1 MNSMKDLNL
10 KLHSLVLF
18 RRLLDKPIIKSFMS
32 LLEEL
37 ESNDSTSRID
47 AYCDFT
53 SKLYDAG
60 TSWSRCLLELTFDDE
75 NTCVML
81 TAQGKPLSE
90 FMKDSLARE
99 LAVLQEASEV
109 SCAQIQMSI
118 SGNIELPQ
126 WENESIDIASAYN
139 ERLKQLPQKGYG
151 IFAKH
156 HVFSVNGN
164 GELVPVSHP
173 DTQRICDLIG
183 YENERRKVIVNTL
196 ALLDGM
202 RANNILLYGDAGTGK
217 SSTVKAVVNE
227 YAEQGLRL
235 IEIQKQRLHFLPD
248 LMEKLACNPLKFILF
263 IDDLSFSSNDEGF
276 TALKAILEG
285 SVSARSQNVAIYAT
299 SNRRHLVKET
309 FSDRAGDELH
319 LADTLEEVSSLSA
332 RFGLT
337 ITFSKP
343 DKDLY
348 HSMLEHLAKEYNL
361 KTPLYKLV
369 IQAEAFAIRSG
380 GRSPR
385 TARQFADLT
394 RANELAA
401 EKEGNI

>member
-1 MNSMKDLNL
+1 MNSMKNLNL
-10 KLHSLVLF
+10 KLHSLVIF
-18 RRLLDKPIIKSFMS
+18 RSLLSKPIIKSFMS

-37 ESNDSTSRID
+37 GSNDIAAGVD

-53 SKLYDAG
+53 SKLYDTG
-60 TSWSRCLLELTFDDE
+60 SNWSRCLLELALDDE
-75 NTCVML
+75 NTCVLL
-81 TAQGKPLSE
+81 TAQGKSLSE
-90 FMKDSLARE
+90 FMSESLTRE
-99 LAVLQEASEV
+99 LAVLQEVSEV
-109 SCAQIQMSI
+109 SCAQIQMII
-118 SGNIELPQ
+118 STDIALPC
-126 WENESIDIASAYN
+126 WENEGIDIAAAYN
-139 ERLKQLPQKGYG
+139 DRLKQLHKKGYG

-173 DTQRICDLIG
+173 DTQRMNDLIG
-183 YENERRKVIVNTL
+183 YENERRKVVVNTL

-217 SSTVKAVVNE
+217 SSTVKAIVNE

-248 LMEKLACNPLKFILF
+248 LMERLACNPLKFILF

-285 SVSARSQNVAIYAT
+285 SVAARSQNVAIYAT

-348 HSMLEHLAKEYNL
+348 HSILEHLAQEYNL

-369 IQAEAFAIRSG
+369 IQAEAFAIRNG

-401 EKEGNI
+401 EKEENI